1 MNKYSNFFT
10 THIPLFLFLVL
21 GFVVAFCNNS
31 KLSFFLIIT
40 MMALIPIQ
48 GLVIIFRKNVFSKV
62 WLSVKEK
69 ILLGSIYIFGS
80 VIAYAIYKDDIN
92 FLLLELYRNF

>member
-1 MNKYSNFFT
+1 
-10 THIPLFLFLVL
+10 
-21 GFVVAFCNNS
+21 
-31 KLSFFLIIT
+31 